1 MYKIL
6 LVLLLSYLIG
16 NINTAYLIGKIFENK
31 DIRNYGS
38 GNAGATNALRVF
50 GVKIAAITF
59 LFDLLKAVISVIL
72 GKMILGETGMLLSGV
87 SVVIGHNWPV
97 LLNFKGGKGIASTIG
112 VMLVVNYKI
121 ALICIAIGLIIV
133 IRSKYVSLGS
143 VITMALLPV
152 IGLFFNRPFNLD
164 FLIFTLILSVM
175 AIYRHKENISRLL
188 KGQERKIGQRV

>member
-16 NINTAYLIGKIFENK
+16 NINAAYLIGRILENK

-50 GVKIAAITF
+50 GAKIAAVTF
-59 LFDLLKAVISVIL
+59 LFDLLKAVIAVIL
-72 GKMILGETGMLLSGV
+72 GKMILGETGMFLAGI
-87 SVVIGHNWPV
+87 SVIVGHNWPA
-97 LLNFKGGKGIASTIG
+97 LLNFRGGKGIASTIG
-112 VMLVVNYKI
+112 VMLIINYKI
-121 ALICIAIGLIIV
+121 TLICLAIGLIIV
-133 IRSKYVSLGS
+133 IKSRYVSLGS
-143 VITMALLPV
+143 VITMALLPI

-175 AIYRHKENISRLL
+175 AIYRHKGNISRLL

>member
-6 LVLLLSYLIG
+6 LVLFLSYLFG
-16 NINTAYLIGKIFENK
+16 NINTAYLIGKIFKNK
-31 DIRNYGS
+31 DIRDYGS

-72 GKMILGETGMLLSGV
+72 GKMILGEIGMLLSGV
-87 SVVIGHNWPV
+87 SVVVGHNWPV

-121 ALICIAIGLIIV
+121 ALICVAIGLIIV

-143 VITMALLPV
+143 VITMALLPI
-152 IGLFFNRPFNLD
+152 IGLFLNRPFDLD
-164 FLIFTLILSVM
+164 FFIFTLILSIM
-175 AIYRHKENISRLL
+175 AIYRHKGNISRLL

>member
-16 NINTAYLIGKIFENK
+16 NINAAYLIGKILKNK

-50 GVKIAAITF
+50 GAKIAAVTF
-59 LFDLLKAVISVIL
+59 LFDLLKAVIAVIL
-72 GKMILGETGMLLSGV
+72 GKMILGETGMFLAGI
-87 SVVIGHNWPV
+87 SVIVGHNWPA
-97 LLNFKGGKGIASTIG
+97 LLNFRGGKGIASTIG
-112 VMLVVNYKI
+112 VMLIINYKI
-121 ALICIAIGLIIV
+121 TLICLAIGLIIV
-133 IRSKYVSLGS
+133 IKSRYVSLGS
-143 VITMALLPV
+143 VITMALLPI

-164 FLIFTLILSVM
+164 FLIFTLILSAM
-175 AIYRHKENISRLL
+175 AIYRHKGNISRLL

>member
-59 LFDLLKAVISVIL
+59 LFDLLKAVIAVFL

-87 SVVIGHNWPV
+87 SVVVGHNWPV
-97 LLNFKGGKGIASTIG
+97 LLNFKG
-112 VMLVVNYKI
+112 V
-121 ALICIAIGLIIV
+121 
-133 IRSKYVSLGS
+133 
-143 VITMALLPV
+143 
-152 IGLFFNRPFNLD
+152 
-164 FLIFTLILSVM
+164 
-175 AIYRHKENISRLL
+175 
-188 KGQERKIGQRV
+188 

>member
-16 NINTAYLIGKIFENK
+16 NINAAYLIGRILENK

-50 GVKIAAITF
+50 GAKIAAVTF
-59 LFDLLKAVISVIL
+59 LFDLLKAVIAVIL
-72 GKMILGETGMLLSGV
+72 GKMILGETGMFLAGI
-87 SVVIGHNWPV
+87 SVIVGHNWPA
-97 LLNFKGGKGIASTIG
+97 LLNFRGGKGIASTIG
-112 VMLVVNYKI
+112 VMLIINYKI
-121 ALICIAIGLIIV
+121 TLICLAIGLIIV
-133 IRSKYVSLGS
+133 IKSRYVSLGS
-143 VITMALLPV
+143 VITMALLPI

-164 FLIFTLILSVM
+164 FLIFTLILSAM
-175 AIYRHKENISRLL
+175 AIYRHKGNISRLL

>member
-59 LFDLLKAVISVIL
+59 LFDLLKAVIAVFL

-87 SVVIGHNWPV
+87 SVVVGHNWPV

-121 ALICIAIGLIIV
+121 ALICVAIGLIIV

-143 VITMALLPV
+143 ITAMALLPI
-152 IGLFFNRPFNLD
+152 IGLIVNRPFNLD

-188 KGQERKIGQRV
+188 KGQERKIGQRA